1 MLLPK
6 FDYNAP
12 ANLEEACQIM
22 ANYGAQAKLLAGG
35 TDLLIALKKKEV
47 SPTQVVALDRVDEI
61 REIFDDDDGV
71 YLGART
77 TAAEVAEL
85 DFGPAGQ
92 SLSEAAAQVG
102 SPLIR
107 NLATVGGNLV
117 TAMPA
122 ADMAPPLLALK
133 ASVVLQRYGD
143 QREVALSDFFV
154 GPGEQIMLPDEIMS
168 MIFLPRL
175 PDGSGGAFEK
185 LGVRK
190 ALERSI
196 VSVAAVISLA
206 DDGKTI
212 NDARIALGAVAPT
225 PMLAFEAA
233 AGLCGAKATP
243 KNFTAA
249 GKTAAQEAKP
259 RGLRTSAVYSRM
271 MVETLTVR
279 ALTRA
284 YDIARKGDK

>member
-6 FDYNAP
+6 FDYSAP

-22 ANYGAQAKLLAGG
+22 ANYGDQAKLLAGG
-35 TDLLIALKKKEV
+35 TDLLIALKKKSV
-47 SPTQVVALDRVDEI
+47 SPAQVVALDRVEEIQGLYTDDEG
-61 REIFDDDDGV
+61 IF
-71 YLGART
+71 LGART
-77 TAAEVAEL
+77 TAAEIAEF
-85 DFGPAGQ
+85 DFGPAGTA
-92 SLSEAAAQVG
+92 LSQAAAQVG

-107 NLATVGGNLV
+107 NLATVGGNLT

-122 ADMAPPLLALK
+122 ADTAPPLLAMQ

-154 GPGEQIMLPDEIMS
+154 SPGEQVMLPEEIMS

-175 PDGSGGAFEK
+175 PAGSGGAFEK
-185 LGVRK
+185 LGVRN

-206 DDGKTI
+206 DDGRTVNK
-212 NDARIALGAVAPT
+212 ARIALGAVAPT
-225 PMLAFEAA
+225 PMLALDAA
-233 AGLCGAKATP
+233 AGLCGMKATP
-243 KNFTAA
+243 KNFAAA
-249 GKTAAQEAKP
+249 GKIAAQEARP
-259 RGLRTSAVYSRM
+259 RGLRTSAVYSRL
-271 MVETLTVR
+271 MVERLTIR

-284 YDIARKGDK
+284 YEIASK

>member
-12 ANLEEACQIM
+12 ANLEETCQIM
-22 ANYGAQAKLLAGG
+22 ANYGDQAKLLAGG
-35 TDLLIALKKKEV
+35 TDLLIALKKKTV
-47 SPTQVVALDRVDEI
+47 SPVQIVALDRVEEI
-61 REIFDDDDGV
+61 CGIYYEDDGL
-71 YLGART
+71 YLGSRA
-77 TAAEVAEL
+77 TAAEIATF

-92 SLSEAAAQVG
+92 ALSQAAAQVG

-107 NLATVGGNLV
+107 NRATVGGNLAS
-117 TAMPA
+117 AMPA
-122 ADMAPPLLALK
+122 ADMATPLLALQ
-133 ASVVLQRYGD
+133 ASVILQRYGD
-143 QREVALSDFFV
+143 MREIDLSDFFV
-154 GPGEQIMLPDEIMS
+154 GPGEQIMLPEEI
-168 MIFLPRL
+168 INVIILPHL

-206 DDGKTI
+206 DDGRTI
-212 NDARIALGAVAPT
+212 NEARIALGAVAPT
-225 PMLAFEAA
+225 PMLALNAA
-233 AGLCGAKATP
+233 AELSGIAATP
-243 KNFTAA
+243 ENFAKA
-249 GKTAAQEAKP
+249 GKTASQEARP
-259 RGLRTSAVYSRM
+259 RGLRTSAVYSRL

-284 YDIARKGDK
+284 YEAACK